1 MERSD
6 FLIGAPRSGI
16 LARRRAKASHSCL
29 AVSIHLCIHPPV
41 N

>member
-16 LARRRAKASHSCL
+16 LARRRAKARQPCL
-29 AVSIHLCIHPPV
+29 AVSIHPCIHPLV